1 MWAILL
7 IAVLGIAVFFTAI
20 GKGWIGYVPPVEE
33 LENPINKFASQVVS
47 SDGVL
52 LGTWSLNE
60 NRIFVSHQDIAPCMF
75 EALIATEY
83 KRFYSH

>member
-47 SDGVL
+47 SDGVM
-52 LGTWSLNE
+52 LGT
-60 NRIFVSHQDIAPCMF
+60 R
-75 EALIATEY
+75 
-83 KRFYSH
+83 